1 VDEILLD
8 QEAGDT
14 IRVGCKCYFRLGVV
28 FEPPTHTISDLD
40 GCYADCD
47 TCFTNLPF
55 NQLVDEN
62 FVPIIDHEG
71 NYISF
76 P

>member
-8 QEAGDT
+8 QEAGET
-14 IRVGCKCYFRLGVV
+14 IRLAGKCYFRLGVV
-28 FEPPTHTISDLD
+28 LEAPTHALADLD
-40 GCYADCD
+40 GCYPDCD
-47 TCFTNLPF
+47 TCDANLSF
-55 NQLVDEN
+55 NQLIDEN
-62 FVPIIDHEG
+62 FVPVGDHEG

>member
-1 VDEILLD
+1 MDEILLD

-14 IRVGCKCYFRLGVV
+14 IRFDGKCYFRLGIVL
-28 FEPPTHTISDLD
+28 ESATHSLPDLD
-40 GCYADCD
+40 GCYPDCS
-47 TCFTNLPF
+47 TCDANINF

-62 FVPIIDHEG
+62 FIPLSDHEG